1 MPSATLITVSAE
13 RSAGRTPAWAR
24 TGSPGLRADL
34 PTLTG
39 PNIDLTVG
47 HTPFTVGS
55 RTGHAVTINGVLPA
69 PLLRLREGQN
79 VRLSVA
85 NTLDEDTSIH
95 WHGIRLRNAADG
107 VPGQTQDPIA
117 AGSRYVYEFTA
128 PDPGTYFFHPHVG
141 VQLDRGLYAPMV
153 IDDPDEP
160 GRYDAEWILVL
171 DDWIDG
177 TGTSPDEVLKKL
189 VADGGPANGP
199 MGGMDHGSGGMD
211 MEGMSEE
218 DMTALDS
225 SSGAEFDRMFLDMMI
240 PHHQGAVE
248 MAETEIA
255 DGSDQDAVEMARE
268 IVESQT
274 AEIQEMQTLLTELGG

>member
-1 MPSATLITVSAE
+1 MTRSNVRRARLTGGIVAGAIVLAGCSSGGDDTAGMEAMDSGTSAE
-13 RSAGRTPAWAR
+13 SSASAENSDESAAFNN
-24 TGSPGLRADL
+24 ADVTFVQGMI
-34 PTLTG
+34 PHHRGALTM
-39 PNIDLTVG
+39 
-47 HTPFTVGS
+47 
-55 RTGHAVTINGVLPA
+55 A
-69 PLLRLREGQN
+69 QM
-79 VRLSVA
+79 
-85 NTLDEDTSIH
+85 
-95 WHGIRLRNAADG
+95 ADG
-107 VPGQTQDPIA
+107 RAEAPRVVDLANRIEA
-117 AGSRYVYEFTA
+117 A
-128 PDPGTYFFHPHVG
+128 
-141 VQLDRGLYAPMV
+141 Q
-153 IDDPDEP
+153 EP
-160 GRYDAEWILVL
+160 EIETMTGWLEEWGEPLPEE
-171 DDWIDG
+171 D
-177 TGTSPDEVLKKL
+177 
-189 VADGGPANGP
+189 